1 MEPITITVFLATAA
15 GYILKGAA
23 QSKTAERAKEELLSH
38 FWQWVRPYFIKEV
51 PQVETEPEAPS
62 TEAKVQETLLALVED
77 EAFFNAL
84 VQRVTALQQ
93 AGIKEK
99 NIVRQDIKRV
109 KKIKIGDKSY
119 APDESFDRKNIV
131 DGSVEDAD
139 EFTLGDGH

>member
-1 MEPITITVFLATAA
+1 MEPITVFLATAA

-23 QSKTAERAKEELLSH
+23 QSKAAESAKEELLSR
-38 FWQWVRPYFIKEV
+38 FWQWIRPWFIKDAPQIEAEPGSPEV
-51 PQVETEPEAPS
+51 EAQV
-62 TEAKVQETLLALVED
+62 QQTLLALVED
-77 EAFFNAL
+77 EAFFNELA
-84 VQRVTALQQ
+84 QRVAALQQ

-109 KKIKIGDKSY
+109 KRIKIGDKFY

-131 DGSVEDAD
+131 AGRVEDAD